1 MATPL
6 DPLFSKAFARAAASE
21 ANFAIQAARESAG
34 DQARSFEMVLPE
46 GADLGWLERELLPR
60 LVYHLE
66 SLGIRPPGYPGVF
79 LSLFVGPDL
88 FFVSAAEVMAFAG
101 EALGLTADQM
111 YARWGTGELRTAV
124 RPVLALPAGEAAD

>member
-1 MATPL
+1 MSTPY
-6 DPLFSKAFARAAASE
+6 DPLFSRAFARAPAAQ
-21 ANFAIQAARESAG
+21 ANSAIQSARESQG

-46 GADLGWLERELLPR
+46 GADLRWLERELLPR

-66 SLGIRPPGYPGVF
+66 SLGIRPPVYPGVF
-79 LSLFVGPDL
+79 LSLFAGEDL
-88 FFVSAAEVMAFAG
+88 LFIAVRELMAFSS

-111 YARWGTGELRTAV
+111 YERWGTGERRTPV